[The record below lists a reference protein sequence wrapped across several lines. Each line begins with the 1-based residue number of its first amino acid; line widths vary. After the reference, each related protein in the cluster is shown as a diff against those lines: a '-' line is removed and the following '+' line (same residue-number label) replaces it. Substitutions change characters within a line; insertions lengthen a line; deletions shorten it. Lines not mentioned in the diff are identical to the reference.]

1 MTDIKSP
8 AEHQAQGLILAA
20 IGSFMARH
28 GMSFDDAIKRGS
40 ISTGIPEA
48 RIRVLAID
56 GAPPTLREL
65 GEIMSAFGTGVRI
78 SLEEG
83 EGL

>member
-28 GMSFDDAIKRGS
+28 GMSFDDAVTRGS

-48 RIRVLAID
+48 QIRALAID
-56 GAPPTLREL
+56 GVTPSLRDL
-65 GEIMSAFGTGVRI
+65 GAIMSAFGTGVRI
-78 SLEEG
+78 SLEDS